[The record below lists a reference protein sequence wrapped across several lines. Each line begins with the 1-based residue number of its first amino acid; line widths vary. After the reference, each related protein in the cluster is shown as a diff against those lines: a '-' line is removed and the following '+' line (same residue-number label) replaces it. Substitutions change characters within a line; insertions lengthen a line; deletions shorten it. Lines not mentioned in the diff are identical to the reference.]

1 MADPEYIHGTSA
13 EEQERL
19 ARLNALL
26 NRASLDALG
35 LTGGERILDV
45 GSGLGQFTRAMGK
58 ATGRRVVGIERSAD
72 QRETAG
78 RLARDAGEADFAEF
92 REGRAESLPLARAEW
107 SAFDLVHARFVLEHV
122 ADPLAVVRQMVR
134 AVRPGGRLVLE
145 DDDHDLLRLW
155 PEPDGFSDLWR
166 AYMGSYEKIG
176 CDPIVGR
183 RLVALLHEAG
193 AHPRR
198 NRFLFF
204 GSCAGAAD
212 FPLYAENLAII
223 LEQAREPIVSA
234 ALLAADRFDA
244 ALAAYRQWAK
254 RPEAAIWYV
263 MSWAEGLRP

>member
-26 NRASLDALG
+26 NRSSIDALG
-35 LTGGERILDV
+35 LHGGERILDV
-45 GSGLGQFTRAMGK
+45 GSGLGQLTRAMGK
-58 ATGRRVVGIERSAD
+58 ATGRRVVGVERSAE
-72 QRETAG
+72 QRETAE
-78 RLARDAGEADFAEF
+78 RLAREAGESDFGEF
-92 REGRAESLPLARAEW
+92 RDGRAEELPLARSEW
-107 SAFDLVHARFVLEHV
+107 GAFDLVHARFVLEHV
-122 ADPLAVVRQMVR
+122 RDPLAAVRQMVR
-134 AVRPGGRLVLE
+134 AVRPGGRIVLE

-155 PEPDGFSDLWR
+155 PEPEGVSDVWR
-166 AYMGSYEKIG
+166 AYMRSYETIG

-204 GSCAGAAD
+204 GSCSGSAD

-223 LEQAREPIVSA
+223 LEQAREPIVAEGFDGS
-234 ALLAADRFDA
+234 RFDA
-244 ALAAYRQWAK
+244 ALAGYREWAK
-254 RPEAAIWYV
+254 RPDAAIWYV
-263 MSWAEGLRP
+263 MAWAEGLKP